1 MLNLYNFLSKVEIDK
16 YFILKE
22 YQSSSVIYNEGD
34 RCEGISYLISGMVLI
49 VTSTYNEREETITC
63 VNESEFFGDVLC
75 FSNNPYYLGNVICK
89 KKTQI
94 LFLPI
99 DNFYKLVSVNQDFL
113 KFMLN
118 EITNKT
124 LDIKNETK
132 LLCHKNI
139 KDRLIY
145 YLNCESKK
153 NNSKEIKIDSVE
165 KLANIL
171 SLPRPSVSR
180 TLSILEKER
189 LIKKIKNTIY
199 IYF

>member
-1 MLNLYNFLSKVEIDK
+1 MLKLFDYLTEEEIKK
-16 YFILKE
+16 YFSIKE
-22 YQSSSVIYNEGD
+22 YASSSIIHNEGD
-34 RCEGISYLISGMVLI
+34 KCEGISFLISGMVLI
-49 VTSTYNEREETITC
+49 VTSTYNEKEEIITC
-63 VNESEFFGDVLC
+63 INESDFFGDVLC
-75 FSNNPYYLGNVICK
+75 FSNNPFYLGNVICK

-145 YLNCESKK
+145 YLSVESKK
-153 NNSKEIKIDSVE
+153 YNSKEIKIDSVE

-180 TLSILEKER
+180 TLSILEKEG